1 MASVGQRES
10 VGVVDLATADVAVQ
24 REANRRRRLRT
35 MAMVLA
41 VPTAYLWYRILTG
54 DAFDFFA
61 LPSIDPL
68 VLMPVLFFVALI
80 ALLAGQTVLVG
91 RSPHTMYRPEQIDV
105 RLADVVGIDTVRDE
119 VVDNLNLFLSNRD
132 LAENLGG
139 SPRRGVLFEGPPGT
153 GKTYT
158 AKALAAEAGVP
169 FLFATATGF
178 HSSWQGGTQRK
189 IRKYFRTLRKVARK
203 EGGAIAFIDEF
214 DAIGGTR
221 DTMAATAMAV
231 APLAVPMCCGGLEGL
246 PSLALPAAPVV
257 AAFNGGADLAMGV
270 NELLVQMQS
279 FDELTTGQRIAGWF
293 KSKLNLLLPA
303 HRQLTSPKP
312 PYSNVLLVASTNR
325 AASLDPALLRP
336 GRFDQRLTFE
346 LPTKVGRREL
356 IDHFLGRKAHTEDL
370 DDPERRDALAA
381 ITQEY
386 SPARLERLFDD
397 ALIHAVLDGR
407 RGAEWRDVEH
417 ARLVL
422 EVGLGQPV
430 AYTNHEKR
438 LIATHEAGHAT
449 MAWLVAPERRLE
461 VLTIIKR
468 RQALGLLAHGD
479 REDVFTR
486 SRSEMLALIQIA
498 FGGQVAEQLFFGDI
512 STGPGG
518 DLLYAT
524 NVAAQMVGAV
534 GMTDTLISYGAVQNS
549 SLTDTN
555 LVGRVLGD
563 PEGRTRVE
571 DILQQQKTRA
581 ESLLEADR
589 HLVGAL
595 RDALLERHELVGRE
609 ITDVLEAA
617 RLRGPNPAPPAID
630 LRDGARARR
639 TTGGAAAGR

>member
-1 MASVGQRES
+1 MAAVAQRES
-10 VGVVDLATADVAVQ
+10 VGVLDIATADVAVQ
-24 REANRRRRLRT
+24 RELNRRRRLRT
-35 MAMVLA
+35 LAIVLA
-41 VPTAYLWYRILTG
+41 VPTSYLWYRIMTG
-54 DAFDFFA
+54 DPFNVFA
-61 LPSIDPL
+61 LPSVDPL
-68 VLMPVLFFVALI
+68 ILMPALYFGALI
-80 ALLAGQTVLVG
+80 MLLGGQTLLVG
-91 RSPHTMYRPEQIDV
+91 RSPHTVYRPEQIDV

-119 VVDNLNLFLSNRD
+119 VVNNLNLFLSNRD

-189 IRKYFRTLRKVARK
+189 IRKYFRVLRKVARK

-214 DAIGGTR
+214 DAIGASREPMGG
-221 DTMAATAMAV
+221 AAASTAA
-231 APLAVPMCCGGLEGL
+231 LSLPMSCGGLEGL
-246 PSLALPAAPVV
+246 PSLTASASPTLT
-257 AAFNGGADLAMGV
+257 AFTGGGDLSMGV

-279 FDELTTGQRIAGWF
+279 FDELTGPQRVSAWF
-293 KSKLNLLLPA
+293 KGKLNMFLAP
-303 HRQLTSPKP
+303 HRQLRSPRP
-312 PYSNVLLVASTNR
+312 PYSNVLLIASTNR
-325 AASLDPALLRP
+325 AAALDPALLRP

-346 LPTKVGRREL
+346 LPTKAGRREL
-356 IDHFLGRKAHTEDL
+356 IDHFLARKVHAADL

-381 ITQEY
+381 MTQEY
-386 SPARLERLFDD
+386 SPARLQRLMDD
-397 ALIHAVLDGR
+397 ALIYALLQGR
-407 RGAEWRDVEH
+407 RGAGWDDVEH

-430 AYTNHEKR
+430 AYTAHEKR

-449 MAWLVAPERRLE
+449 MAWLVAPQRRLE
-461 VLTIIKR
+461 VLTIVKR

-486 SRSEMLALIQIA
+486 SRSEMTALIQISM
-498 FGGQVAEQLFFGDI
+498 GGQVAEELFFHDV

-534 GMTDTLISYGAVQNS
+534 GMVDTLICYGAVQSS

-563 PEGRTRVE
+563 PECRARVE
-571 DILQQQKTRA
+571 DLLQQQKSRA
-581 ESLLEADR
+581 YALLDANR
-589 HLVGAL
+589 HLVEAL
-595 RDALLERHELVGRE
+595 RDALLERHELVGHE

-617 RLRGPNPAPPAID
+617 RDAGRTID
-630 LRDGARARR
+630 LR
-639 TTGGAAAGR
+639 AAAGPAPATSPGGLALED